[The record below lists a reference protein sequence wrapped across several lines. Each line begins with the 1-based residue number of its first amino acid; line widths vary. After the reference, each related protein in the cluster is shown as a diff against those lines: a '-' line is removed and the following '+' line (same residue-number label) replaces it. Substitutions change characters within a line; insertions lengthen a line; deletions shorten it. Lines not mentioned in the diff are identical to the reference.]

1 MASPYPICT
10 ERNEPEDSENSH
22 AGTFIKRG
30 VWLCIDCALRERA
43 ELLDALRAH
52 LTEKLNPNL

>member
-10 ERNEPEDSENSH
+10 ERNEPDLKH

-52 LTEKLNPNL
+52 LAEKLNPNL